1 MLLALP
7 EIKAKV
13 DKLAETINASQDSLP
28 TYGYSN
34 QNGHPHIDIGSQG
47 YYFLIL
53 EQDTVCDRL
62 ITKDIDELLYKI
74 FANVTFNL
82 SVKFETAN
90 RNYNQDFRRI
100 IFKHQIELLA
110 LLYPLWADRRARE
123 QAQILETSP
132 FNDVQ

>member
-1 MLLALP
+1 MLLTLL

-13 DKLAETINASQDSLP
+13 DDLAETIGASQDSLP

-34 QNGHPHIDIGSQG
+34 QSGHPHIDIGSQG
-47 YYFLIL
+47 YYYLVL
-53 EQDTVCDRL
+53 ERDTVCDRL

-74 FANVTFNL
+74 FADVTFSL
-82 SVKFETAN
+82 SIKFEAAN

-100 IFKHQIELLA
+100 VFNHQIELLA
-110 LLYPLWADRRARE
+110 LLSPLWANRRARE

-132 FNDVQ
+132 FNDNK